1 MVIQHQTPTYYPPP
15 PPPFSSR
22 PDSTSSSST
31 KVHNSNT
38 FSYSSPANEQQG
50 YQPYRFDSSH
60 SQPNNDHYPS
70 TRYESQIVHNYQP
83 KTISGKSSLS
93 INNPKSSHPPIP
105 RQFLQANIN
114 GSQSL
119 RQHQSSS
126 YPSILPTSTNHSS
139 YPSTFTVQPA
149 HFTSYSHNFDNPINT
164 SQQQTRRIGYTA
176 APVYPTS
183 RNYFHVE
190 SPANV

>member
-1 MVIQHQTPTYYPPP
+1 MVIQHQTPTFYPPP
-15 PPPFSSR
+15 PAPFSSR
-22 PDSTSSSST
+22 QDST
-31 KVHNSNT
+31 KIHNSNT
-38 FSYSSPANEQQG
+38 FSYSSPANEQQQQQQQG

-60 SQPNNDHYPS
+60 SQQNNDHFTS
-70 TRYESQIVHNYQP
+70 TRYESQIVP
-83 KTISGKSSLS
+83 KTIPGKSSLS
-93 INNPKSSHPPIP
+93 INNHKSSHPPIP

-119 RQHQSSS
+119 RQHQTSS
-126 YPSILPTSTNHSS
+126 YPSILPTSTNRSP
-139 YPSTFTVQPA
+139 YPSTFTVQPT

-164 SQQQTRRIGYTA
+164 SQQQQQTRRIGYTA

-183 RNYFHVE
+183 RNYFHLE